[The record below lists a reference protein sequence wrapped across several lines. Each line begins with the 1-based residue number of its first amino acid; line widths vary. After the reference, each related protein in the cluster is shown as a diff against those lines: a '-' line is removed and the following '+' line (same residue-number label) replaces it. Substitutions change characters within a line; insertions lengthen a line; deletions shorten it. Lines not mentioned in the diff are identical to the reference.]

1 MNPTAATLHS
11 NGSTTLSSGITKS
24 LVLDNNGMTVSNI
37 PLVLTSKIIIDSNGH
52 SLFAPG
58 RRVSGNSRLN
68 TATPEVRRVL
78 LSPVNV
84 LIDSSTSQIV
94 HTITNSHQ
102 SAPNESQDEIWLVGG
117 VRSSSANNEI
127 FYYINPHAFGFG
139 DGNWKVVNYR
149 VNMGTKSPNSASPSS
164 APSETNLRTVFLARK
179 ARQIGPVGNLASTT
193 ITDYLVEYADETTGT
208 NTSIPLTTAWTPAVD
223 EYAIIWVATT
233 SSSHV
238 TVSATI
244 DLMRV

>member
-1 MNPTAATLHS
+1 MTPTAATLHS

-24 LVLDNNGMTVSNI
+24 LVLDNDGMTVSNI

-58 RRVSGNSRLN
+58 RRVSGDSRLN
-68 TATPEVRRVL
+68 TATPEVRRVVI
-78 LSPVNV
+78 SPENC
-84 LIDSSTSQIV
+84 LIDSSSSQVV
-94 HTITNSHQ
+94 HTITNS
-102 SAPNESQDEIWLVGG
+102 SVNAPNESQDEIWLVGG
-117 VRSSSANNEI
+117 VRSSSVNNEI

-149 VNMGTKSPNSASPSS
+149 VNMGTKGASGSVFTVPN
-164 APSETNLRTVFLARK
+164 ETNLRTVFLARK
-179 ARQIGPVGNLASTT
+179 ARQIGPAGNLASTT